1 MTRFESGVWR
11 YSEHACNADDFSAVE
26 DSAFAKAFDR
36 GSAEPLYIDYL
47 RGAEY
52 IFNVVRGHRGPAE
65 RDTRVFGIRV
75 DKLVIAECDTFEHYS
90 QLKAVV

>member
-1 MTRFESGVWR
+1 MTRYENGVSR
-11 YSEHACNADDFSAVE
+11 YSEHACDGDDFSAVE

-52 IFNVVRGHRGPAE
+52 IFNVVRGHRDPAE
-65 RDTRVFGIRV
+65 GDTRVFGIRV
-75 DKLVIAECDTFEHYS
+75 DKFVIAECDTFEHYAR
-90 QLKAVV
+90 LKANA